1 MVCLYISGMFM
12 FVVTG
17 ILIMLLAY
25 PQYKEWESWVE
36 VDGKVTSCDPFSTPC
51 SFSIRFNA
59 TDGNEY
65 GIDWRPYCSYAEC
78 PGQGS
83 TEPVL
88 YNPKNPDD
96 SMVVRSR
103 IVSPSSATAITVLGG
118 IFLGVGVALLGCGV
132 RTWIRAKRGV
142 YRPW

>member
-1 MVCLYISGMFM
+1 
-12 FVVTG
+12 
-17 ILIMLLAY
+17 MLLPF

-36 VDGKVTSCDPFSTPC
+36 VDGKVTSCDPFSAPPGAPPQC

-65 GIDWRPYCSYAEC
+65 GINWQPHCSYAEC

-103 IVSPSSATAITVLGG
+103 IVSPSSATAIIVLGG
-118 IFLGVGVALLGCGV
+118 VLLGVGVALLGCGFS
-132 RTWIRAKRGV
+132 TWIRAKRGV
-142 YRPW
+142 YRPR